1 MWRCTINTKSHVYS
15 IQKHPSLVSQFFHP
29 ILFFR
34 VVCSP
39 PRRHPL
45 LPPLSSEE
53 PRRRNLP
60 LQCQNAMSS
69 SLPTS
74 RSPLVAFPVTQ
85 QAIGKSTPSASAAL
99 RIPSSLNPHHSLPSS
114 TMVIVDGLRVAIAL
128 SPSLITLGRKGV
140 LNTSTSVESKE
151 N

>member
-1 MWRCTINTKSHVYS
+1 
-15 IQKHPSLVSQFFHP
+15 
-29 ILFFR
+29 
-34 VVCSP
+34 
-39 PRRHPL
+39 
-45 LPPLSSEE
+45 
-53 PRRRNLP
+53 

-99 RIPSSLNPHHSLPSS
+99 RIPSSLNPPHSLPSS

-151 N
+151 NRGSSSNVSDEEKDTGNDSLG